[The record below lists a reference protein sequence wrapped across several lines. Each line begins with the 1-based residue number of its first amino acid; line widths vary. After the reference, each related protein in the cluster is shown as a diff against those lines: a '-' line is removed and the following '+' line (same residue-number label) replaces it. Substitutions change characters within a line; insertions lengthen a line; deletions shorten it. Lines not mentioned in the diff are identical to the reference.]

1 MRKIILIIALFLFLC
16 PCISV
21 YGEETD
27 EIISIDDFDFAE
39 AGQVLNDAGYEELN
53 IKNII
58 NKNITGDFSSV
69 FKS

>member
-27 EIISIDDFDFAE
+27 ED
-39 AGQVLNDAGYEELN
+39 G
-53 IKNII
+53 
-58 NKNITGDFSSV
+58 
-69 FKS
+69 KSRIEYWVPIL